1 MLDGHPPTRE
11 SETCMSTLHSVI
23 LLLHLLSM
31 AILVGGFASQAHS
44 SSRSISPGQKHASI
58 STLIT
63 GLLLV
68 AFLETSQAETTGLNH
83 SKIALKLLISLALC
97 ILCFMPRAKRPWQK
111 GWLASGILS
120 ITNTSIAVLWS

>member
-1 MLDGHPPTRE
+1 
-11 SETCMSTLHSVI
+11 MSTLHSVI

-58 STLIT
+58 SALIT

-68 AFLETSQAETTGLNH
+68 AFLETSQAETATAGLNH

-111 GWLASGILS
+111 GWLASGMLS

>member
-31 AILVGGFASQAHS
+31 AILVGGFASQANS
-44 SSRSISPGQKHASI
+44 SFRSISPGQKHASI

-83 SKIALKLLISLALC
+83 SKIVLKLLISLALC